1 TFPIIPEH
9 GFKST
14 AEAIKGD
21 GAFIPM
27 GSGQYKCDS
36 YNATDKLV
44 LAPNENYHGEKA
56 INTLT
61 FEVMPGKENAYK
73 LLETSGISL
82 MISKAMDRETEIRNK
97 SIKIENFPMNEV
109 EFLGFNF
116 YRESLKKP
124 EVRKAIASAVNS
136 ESIIEECYYNSGI
149 VNDNLYFPNYMN
161 VDSKQA
167 AYTYD
172 LQKASEYLKDAGYKE
187 DATDGLLRDK
197 NKNVLSMTILVNQ
210 TNEARVASAESIKRA
225 LTGIGISVTVKAVD
239 DAEYTSSLQKGEFD
253 LYLGAYKYDEQ
264 MDMRILFGDSTYNY
278 TGYQNKK
285 LMELMNDMRSGASEE
300 TVKKDFE
307 EIRKILI
314 EDLPYVTLLYK
325 TYGAIKAPALQGEV
339 NPVFNNLY
347 RDCGKWQCKYEVM
360 PKAEE
365 EKTK

>member
-1 TFPIIPEH
+1 MTKKIISVVLVLMMALAFVSCDGNILKKNKEKKEYKTVNSVILPMSPVRTLNPAATIDEDTYFISKLVYDSLFILDEHMVPKGSLAKNYSFNAGEKSLTIDLIETTWQDGEALTGEDVAFTINAYKKAGEACQYNSTVSKIDYVNASGNQVTIFFYEKNNMAIDMLTFPIIPEH

-124 EVRKAIASAVNS
+124 EVRKAIA
-136 ESIIEECYYNSGI
+136 
-149 VNDNLYFPNYMN
+149 
-161 VDSKQA
+161 
-167 AYTYD
+167 
-172 LQKASEYLKDAGYKE
+172 
-187 DATDGLLRDK
+187 
-197 NKNVLSMTILVNQ
+197 
-210 TNEARVASAESIKRA
+210 
-225 LTGIGISVTVKAVD
+225 
-239 DAEYTSSLQKGEFD
+239 
-253 LYLGAYKYDEQ
+253 
-264 MDMRILFGDSTYNY
+264 
-278 TGYQNKK
+278 
-285 LMELMNDMRSGASEE
+285 
-300 TVKKDFE
+300 
-307 EIRKILI
+307 
-314 EDLPYVTLLYK
+314 
-325 TYGAIKAPALQGEV
+325 
-339 NPVFNNLY
+339 
-347 RDCGKWQCKYEVM
+347 
-360 PKAEE
+360 
-365 EKTK
+365 